1 MQECC
6 EFCNF
11 SASVLALFACRPRHA
26 RAMEIVL
33 YGAWF
38 GGESRSPHP
47 GTCTCRELQE
57 EWDRYMDLL
66 LDSQDV
72 DSDRYH
78 CDDPFGEY
86 DDISEDSTS
95 SS

>member
-1 MQECC
+1 
-6 EFCNF
+6 
-11 SASVLALFACRPRHA
+11 
-26 RAMEIVL
+26 MEIVL
-33 YGAWF
+33 HGAWF

-66 LDSQDV
+66 LDSEDE
-72 DSDRYH
+72 DSVRWDDGRAYGH
-78 CDDPFGEY
+78 CDDM
-86 DDISEDSTS
+86 SEDGTS